1 MVKSHAGAKGSIP
14 NEIEVTGMQAGVVH
28 RDEAA
33 VLTKLYSKSV
43 NSYPAETEEEPGYE
57 IVDTV
62 GPEEEG
68 KRIEEIVKKVK
79 EQEANPPKPESVQ
92 RVKVVEN
99 PQADDGSA
107 LLRMLA
113 PRTGDRAEILLWVLL
128 MSCAAAGIA
137 GGFIRNRRKRNKRE
151 DS

>member
-1 MVKSHAGAKGSIP
+1 M
-14 NEIEVTGMQAGVVH
+14 
-28 RDEAA
+28 
-33 VLTKLYSKSV
+33 
-43 NSYPAETEEEPGYE
+43 
-57 IVDTV
+57 DTV

-107 LLRMLA
+107 LNLPFLTA
-113 PRTGDRAEILLWVLL
+113 FLSLPPFCLL
-128 MSCAAAGIA
+128 
-137 GGFIRNRRKRNKRE
+137 
-151 DS
+151 